1 MHKNLPKYYYFIDSF
16 NKEHIKN
23 LNKNIAIIFRNYTK
37 PLDLNQIIIIKE
49 FCKLTKRKFLIS
61 NNVKLALK
69 LNLDGVYLPSFNKS
83 YKINNYLKKTNFIII
98 GSAHNLHEVKIKE
111 KQGVDAV
118 FLASLFNKKSTYL
131 GIERFKILKNQ
142 TKLKTIALGGLNQ
155 NNIKK
160 QRDFV
165 KRGDVIALVGST
177 GITTGP
183 HLHFEIW
190 KEGKVLDPLE
200 FFPGYTK
207 TDVSPQYHEQ
217 N

>member
-1 MHKNLPKYYYFIDSF
+1 MHKKIPKYYYFIDSF
-16 NKEHIKN
+16 KKKHIKK
-23 LNKNIAIIFRNYTK
+23 LNKNIAIIFRNYSQI
-37 PLDLNQIIIIKE
+37 LDINKIIEIKK
-49 FCKLTKRKFLIS
+49 FCKLNGMKFFVS

-118 FLASLFNKKSTYL
+118 FLASLFNQKKTYL

-142 TKLKTIALGGLNQ
+142 TKLKIIALGGLNQ

-160 QRDFV
+160 LKLLNVFGFAAISFF
-165 KRGDVIALVGST
+165 KETKKNGPYINRGRLNFLV
-177 GITTGP
+177 
-183 HLHFEIW
+183 
-190 KEGKVLDPLE
+190 
-200 FFPGYTK
+200 
-207 TDVSPQYHEQ
+207 
-217 N
+217 

>member
-37 PLDLNQIIIIKE
+37 PLDLNQIIIIKK

-98 GSAHNLHEVKIKE
+98 GSAHNLNEVKIKE

-118 FLASLFNKKSTYL
+118 FLASLFNQKKTYL

-142 TKLKTIALGGLNQ
+142 TKLKTIALGGINQ

-160 QRDFV
+160 LKLLNVFGFAAISYF
-165 KRGDVIALVGST
+165 K
-177 GITTGP
+177 
-183 HLHFEIW
+183 
-190 KEGKVLDPLE
+190 
-200 FFPGYTK
+200 
-207 TDVSPQYHEQ
+207 
-217 N
+217 

>member
-1 MHKNLPKYYYFIDSF
+1 MIYIIMHKNLPKYYYFIDSF

-83 YKINNYLKKTNFIII
+83 YRINNYLKKTNFIII

-118 FLASLFNKKSTYL
+118 FLASLFNQKKTYL

-160 QRDFV
+160 LKLLNVFGFAAISFFKEIKKNGPCTNKGRLNF
-165 KRGDVIALVGST
+165 LV
-177 GITTGP
+177 
-183 HLHFEIW
+183 
-190 KEGKVLDPLE
+190 
-200 FFPGYTK
+200 
-207 TDVSPQYHEQ
+207 
-217 N
+217 

>member
-37 PLDLNQIIIIKE
+37 PLDLNQIIITKE

-98 GSAHNLHEVKIKE
+98 GSAHNLREVKIKE

-118 FLASLFNKKSTYL
+118 FLASLFNQKKNL
-131 GIERFKILKNQ
+131 
-142 TKLKTIALGGLNQ
+142 
-155 NNIKK
+155 
-160 QRDFV
+160 
-165 KRGDVIALVGST
+165 
-177 GITTGP
+177 
-183 HLHFEIW
+183 
-190 KEGKVLDPLE
+190 
-200 FFPGYTK
+200 PGYRK
-207 TDVSPQYHEQ
+207 I
-217 N
+217 

>member
-37 PLDLNQIIIIKE
+37 PLDLNQIIKIKE

-142 TKLKTIALGGLNQ
+142 TKLKAHCTRR
-155 NNIKK
+155 IKSK
-160 QRDFV
+160 QY
-165 KRGDVIALVGST
+165 K
-177 GITTGP
+177 
-183 HLHFEIW
+183 
-190 KEGKVLDPLE
+190 
-200 FFPGYTK
+200 K
-207 TDVSPQYHEQ
+207 T
-217 N
+217 